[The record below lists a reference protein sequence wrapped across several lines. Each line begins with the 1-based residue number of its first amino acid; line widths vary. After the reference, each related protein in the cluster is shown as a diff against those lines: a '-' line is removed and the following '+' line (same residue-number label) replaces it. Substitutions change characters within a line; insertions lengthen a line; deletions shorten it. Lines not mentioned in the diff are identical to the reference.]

1 MAAARIAAVSL
12 VILAT
17 SLAAQQPPPVR
28 LAIQVTDQTGA
39 VIPGAK
45 IQIDAPIDRFHP
57 TATTSAAGAAVI
69 ELSPGRHVV
78 YVGEQGFKTSTQNV
92 DSRDYV
98 NRPLTVTLVV
108 EAYSGPVV
116 MVGEYMGPAVEN
128 AVIDSNIPLHEL
140 PQLDLRRA
148 AKPIHRRFHWL

>member
-1 MAAARIAAVSL
+1 MTAARLVAIALITLGTGLS
-12 VILAT
+12 
-17 SLAAQQPPPVR
+17 AQQSPPVH
-28 LAIQVTDQTGA
+28 LAIRVTDQTGA

-57 TATTSAAGAAVI
+57 AATTDAAGKAAI
-69 ELSPGRHVV
+69 ELSLGRHVV
-78 YVGEQGFKTSTQNV
+78 NVGAQGFMTSTQNI
-92 DSRDYV
+92 DPRDYTD
-98 NRPLTVTLVV
+98 RPLTVTLVV

-116 MVGEYMGPAVEN
+116 VVDEYMDPPIEHA
-128 AVIDSNIPLHEL
+128 AIDSNIPLHEL